1 MAKIAVLLGILAL
14 ITWRVMRF
22 PRLAARRDREADQMR
37 HPLAGVLFA
46 ILVTAVLLLALFV
59 LPGVID
65 RLP

>member
-14 ITWRVMRF
+14 ISWRVLRF
-22 PRLAARRDREADQMR
+22 PRLPARREQEADRMR

-46 ILVTAVLLLALFV
+46 ILVATVLLFALFV
-59 LPGVID
+59 LPGLVD